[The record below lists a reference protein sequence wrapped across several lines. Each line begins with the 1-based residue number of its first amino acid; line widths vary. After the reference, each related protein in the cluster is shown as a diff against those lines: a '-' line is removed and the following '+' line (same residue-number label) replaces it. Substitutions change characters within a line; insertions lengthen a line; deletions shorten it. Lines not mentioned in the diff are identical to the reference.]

1 MEININLVMYICA
14 YLVGSIPFG
23 LVLAKYFANVDVR
36 QSGSK
41 NIGATNVLRVL
52 KQSNPK
58 KAKIISACVLFLDI
72 FKAVAILLVGKFLGL
87 EDGVLW
93 SLAILVVLGHCFSI
107 YLFFEGGKGVASAL
121 GAFAVLIPIGTLVAV
136 VGWVICAKVFKIS
149 SLSALVAMACLV
161 VYELNYENGLG
172 IDSNVPMA
180 IIVFVVVYK
189 HIPNI
194 IRLINKEETSV

>member
-23 LVLAKYFANVDVR
+23 LLLAKFFANVDVR

-52 KQSNPK
+52 KQNDPK
-58 KAKIISACVLFLDI
+58 KAKIISAYVLFLDI
-72 FKAVAILLVGKFLGL
+72 FKAVAILLVGKLLGL
-87 EDGVLW
+87 ELGVLW
-93 SLAILVVLGHCFSI
+93 SLAILVVLGHCFSV
-107 YLFFEGGKGVASAL
+107 YLLFEGGKGVASAL
-121 GAFAVLIPIGTLVAV
+121 GAFGVLTPIGTLVAIV
-136 VGWVICAKVFKIS
+136 AWGICAKVFKIS

-161 VYELNYENGLG
+161 VYVLNYENGLG
-172 IDSNVPMA
+172 IDSNVPMY
-180 IIVFVVVYK
+180 IIVFVVFYK